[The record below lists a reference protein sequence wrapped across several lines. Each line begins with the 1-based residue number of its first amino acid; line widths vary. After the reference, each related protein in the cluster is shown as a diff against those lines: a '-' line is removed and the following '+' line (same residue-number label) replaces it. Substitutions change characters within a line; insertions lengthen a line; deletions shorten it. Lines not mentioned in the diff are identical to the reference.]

1 MCGASSQGGRS
12 DQAPATG
19 LREVVRPCPWV
30 DVSAQCW
37 KVKEVG
43 DLTVEATGAP
53 MNGSRNY
60 NDSKVAKFLVG

>member
-30 DVSAQCW
+30 DVCSVLEGQGSW
-37 KVKEVG
+37 RPDGRG
-43 DLTVEATGAP
+43 DRSPNE
-53 MNGSRNY
+53 R
-60 NDSKVAKFLVG
+60 